1 VISRLLQPLRPP
13 PAAPT
18 VERDLALEGVRG
30 GCAVLVFYAHL
41 FLPDRVL
48 DPLWSPSPRF
58 AWFNLGYAAVL
69 MFFVLSGYVIG
80 LVTTQPATAAGIR
93 HYLRHRTARLL
104 PMNTLVVL
112 LCWLLLAHPTL
123 RTVVGNLL
131 FLQNDDPYPVLG
143 SFPVVANNPN
153 LWSLNYEAVFYLG
166 FIAIWVRAPR
176 VGLVFGGM
184 AVLVCAHALGFPLP
198 RVIAR
203 YACGALYWL
212 AGLTMAW
219 MTTRPAAPP
228 SRSNWPAAGLAAYA
242 LWTFAPL
249 RSLCLEAGLFSWAW
263 PAPTPM
269 SPHRLDF
276 LPACVWLLLAVTGRA
291 PGAQRILAGIC
302 LGLATAGGLGR
313 ALAGHWQ
320 GLDTVAAAA
329 LLGAWVLLR
338 REFSLRFLQRLAPL
352 GVVSFGLYAVAAPL
366 QLGQRALLPG
376 FAGSG
381 LTFAVRLV
389 FVVAL
394 VAVIVWLLERRLCP
408 PLGRWI
414 RQRGRR
420 EARPPT

>member
-1 VISRLLQPLRPP
+1 VISRLLQPLRPLPAP
-13 PAAPT
+13 PTA
-18 VERDLALEGVRG
+18 ERDLALEGVRG

-41 FLPDRVL
+41 FLPERVL
-48 DPLWSPSPRF
+48 DPRWAPSPRF

-80 LVTTQPATAAGIR
+80 LVTTQPATAPGIR
-93 HYLRHRTARLL
+93 HYLLHRTARLL

-112 LCWLLLAHPTL
+112 LCGLLLAYPAL
-123 RTVVGNLL
+123 RTVIGNLL
-131 FLQNDDPYPVLG
+131 FLQNDDPYPGLG
-143 SFPVVANNPN
+143 SILVVANNPN

-166 FIAIWVRAPR
+166 FIAIWLRAPR

-184 AVLVCAHALGFPLP
+184 AVLVCAHALGLPLP

-219 MTTRPAAPP
+219 LTTRPAAAPA
-228 SRSNWPAAGLAAYA
+228 RSNWPAAMLAAYA
-242 LWTFAPL
+242 LWVFAPV
-249 RSLCLEAGLFSWAW
+249 RTLCLEAGLLGWVW
-263 PAPTPM
+263 PPPTPM

-291 PGAQRILAGIC
+291 PGAQRIFAWIC
-302 LGLATAGGLGR
+302 LGLASAGGLGR
-313 ALAGHWQ
+313 MLEGQWQ
-320 GLDTVAAAA
+320 GLDTVAAVA
-329 LLGAWVLLR
+329 LLGAWGMLR
-338 REFSLRFLQRLAPL
+338 RDCSLRFLQRLAPL

-389 FVVAL
+389 FVIAL
-394 VAVIVWLLERRLCP
+394 VAAVVGLRERRLCP

-414 RQRGRR
+414 RRWGRPG
-420 EARPPT
+420 ARPPS